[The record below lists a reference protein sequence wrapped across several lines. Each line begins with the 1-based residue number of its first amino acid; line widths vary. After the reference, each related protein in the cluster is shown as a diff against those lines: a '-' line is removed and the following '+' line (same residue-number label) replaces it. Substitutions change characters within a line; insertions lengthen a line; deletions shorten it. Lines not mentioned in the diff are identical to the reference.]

1 MTPAFPYLFEIGL
14 VQQLWTFSDPYMFVV
29 LYPIILAGFGI
40 QYKVLRK
47 VSHKA
52 GRWAFA
58 IGLALSVVGCEVGFN
73 LAGGWD
79 RLGVIVI
86 YCGVFCLI
94 LGCLLGTAF
103 HYWKKIA
110 RPAEVTDNAP

>member
-14 VQQLWTFSDPYMFVV
+14 VQQLWTFSEPYMFVI
-29 LYPIILAGFGI
+29 LYPIILAGFFI
-40 QYKVLRK
+40 QYTVLRK
-47 VSHKA
+47 VSHRV

-58 IGLALSVVGCEVGFN
+58 GLLALSVAGCEVGFN

-79 RLGVIVI
+79 RLGVIVL

-94 LGCLLGTAF
+94 LGAILATVVHGIQNRC
-103 HYWKKIA
+103 
-110 RPAEVTDNAP
+110 RRVRQP